1 MTTLETALRRIA
13 PLDAEAEPHAVGGAL
28 RDALLGIHVSE
39 VDIIARDAEQWA
51 AAAADQLGVRAAG
64 IGKGPVTWR
73 LAVDDGWIDVTDFDG
88 DLETDLKR
96 RDFTVNAMAAPLDE
110 FLAGDVARCVIDP
123 LDGRADLAAGRLQ
136 LASPQ
141 ALAEDPL
148 RVLRAVRFEATHSL
162 RMTAE
167 TEAEA
172 RRRAA
177 DLSTIAAERVWAELE
192 RMLSHDRTSPSVRRM
207 DALGVLD
214 VIFPELALGRGV
226 DQRPIHRRDVFNHQ
240 LDALE
245 WLDALISRE
254 PPADLPGEPP
264 NQPLAAQLW
273 RELWDGL
280 RESDALAD
288 VEQLR
293 AALWECRATLRL
305 ATLLHDIGKPATRTV
320 EPDGRTR
327 FFGHS
332 ELGAELV
339 ESRLTALRTPS
350 AVLDD
355 ARALILHH
363 LRPGQIAA
371 PGQAPSDRALYRF
384 HKALGDLALP
394 LCWLFL
400 ADSLATVG
408 GEALAP
414 RWPAYVGHVARI
426 LGWRPRRESGGAAER
441 ILNGHGIMQ
450 ATGLAPG
457 PQIGEISAAIDEA
470 AALGEIATV
479 EEARALAVQL
489 AAASAEGS
497 AGRD

>member
-1 MTTLETALRRIA
+1 MTTLEAALR
-13 PLDAEAEPHAVGGAL
+13 LVVSSDAESEPYAVGGAL
-28 RDALLGIHVSE
+28 RDALLSIDVSE
-39 VDIIARDAEQWA
+39 VDVVVRGAEQWA
-51 AAAADQLGVRAAG
+51 AAAADCLGVRAAG

-73 LAVDDGWIDVTDFDG
+73 LAVEDGWIDVTDFDG
-88 DLETDLKR
+88 DLMTDLRR

-110 FLAGDVARCVIDP
+110 FLSDEVERCVIDP
-123 LDGRADLAAGRLQ
+123 LDGRGDLAAGRLR
-136 LASPQ
+136 LAAPQ

-148 RVLRAVRFEATHSL
+148 RVLRGVRFEATHSL

-192 RMLSHDRTSPSVRRM
+192 RMLSHDRASPSVRRM
-207 DALGVLD
+207 DSLGALD
-214 VIFPELALGRGV
+214 VVFPELALGRGV
-226 DQRPIHRRDVFNHQ
+226 DQRPVHRRDVFNHQ

-245 WLDALISRE
+245 WLDILISRE
-254 PPADLPGEPP
+254 PPTEPP
-264 NQPLAAQLW
+264 DQPLAAQLW
-273 RELWDGL
+273 RELW
-280 RESDALAD
+280 ESGALAD
-288 VEQLR
+288 AETLR
-293 AALWECRATLRL
+293 AILWESRATLRL

-339 ESRLTALRTPS
+339 ESRLTALRAPS
-350 AVLDD
+350 AVLTDV
-355 ARALILHH
+355 RALILHH

-414 RWPAYVGHVARI
+414 RWPAYAAHVARI
-426 LGWRPRRESGGAAER
+426 LGWRGRRPAGGAER
-441 ILNGHGIMQ
+441 ILNGHAIME
-450 ATGLAPG
+450 ATGLTPG
-457 PQIGEISAAIDEA
+457 PRIGEIGAAIDEA
-470 AALGEIATV
+470 AALGEIETV
-479 EEARALAVQL
+479 EQARTLAVQL
-489 AAASAEGS
+489 AAAVGAEGS
-497 AGRD
+497 ASRD

>member
-1 MTTLETALRRIA
+1 MTTLEAALR
-13 PLDAEAEPHAVGGAL
+13 LVVFSDAESEPYAVGGAL
-28 RDALLGIHVSE
+28 RDALLGIDVSE
-39 VDIIARDAEQWA
+39 VDIVVRGAEQWVA
-51 AAAADQLGVRAAG
+51 SAADCLGVRAAG

-73 LAVDDGWIDVTDFDG
+73 LAVEGGWIDVTDFDG
-88 DLETDLKR
+88 DLIADLRR

-110 FLAGDVARCVIDP
+110 FLAGDVERCVIDP
-123 LDGRADLAAGRLQ
+123 LDGRGDLAAGRLR
-136 LASPQ
+136 LAAPQ

-148 RVLRAVRFEATHSL
+148 RVLRGVRFEATHSL
-162 RMTAE
+162 QMTAE

-207 DALGVLD
+207 DSLGALD
-214 VIFPELALGRGV
+214 VVFPDLALGRGV

-245 WLDALISRE
+245 WLDILIAPE
-254 PPADLPGEPP
+254 PPNQTPGEPP
-264 NQPLAAQLW
+264 DSPIAARLW
-273 RELWDGL
+273 RELW
-280 RESDALAD
+280 ESDALAD
-288 VEQLR
+288 AETLR
-293 AALWECRATLRL
+293 AALWESRATLRL

-339 ESRLTALRTPS
+339 ESRLTALRAPS
-350 AVLDD
+350 AALTD

-400 ADSLATVG
+400 ADSLATAG
-408 GEALAP
+408 GAALAP
-414 RWPAYVGHVARI
+414 RWPAYVAHVARI
-426 LGWRPRRESGGAAER
+426 LGWRERRPTGGAER
-441 ILNGHGIMQ
+441 ILNGHAIME
-450 ATGLAPG
+450 ATGLTPG
-457 PQIGEISAAIDEA
+457 PRIGEIGAAIDEA
-470 AALGEIATV
+470 AALGEIETV
-479 EEARALAVQL
+479 EQARTLAVQL
-489 AAASAEGS
+489 AAAAPGAEGS